1 MSETKLDA
9 AFEPILAMLA
19 AAPPVS
25 SLAPEEARA
34 LWADAD
40 MGDTEAVWR
49 VCDLDVPGAS
59 GAIPARFYCP
69 ARPAALILYLHGGG
83 WVLGDLAQHDP
94 AIRAFANRTGAAILS
109 INYRLAPE
117 HPFPAGLDDGYAAL
131 KWCHAHRDE
140 LVGAGAPLLVAGDS
154 AGGNLA
160 AVLALE
166 ARNRGGPPV
175 HGQLL
180 IYPAIDGRCDTP
192 SWRENAHCP
201 LLTSRDMAWYWN
213 HYAGQ
218 ADRRDPRLSP
228 CEARD
233 HAGLPSAVLAIAGI
247 DPLRD
252 EGLNYADQ
260 LARAGNE
267 VTVLRYASLP
277 HGFFNF
283 AHVSDRAAMAF
294 DEIAAATRRLIA
306 ATPDSTGEG

>member
-1 MSETKLDA
+1 MPDAKLDT
-9 AFEPILAMLA
+9 AFEPVVAAMA
-19 AAPPVS
+19 GAPPVS
-25 SLAPEEARA
+25 SLTPQEART

-40 MGDTEAVWR
+40 MGEAEAVWDVR
-49 VCDLDVPGAS
+49 DMEVPGAA
-59 GAIPARFYCP
+59 GAIAARFYCP
-69 ARPAALILYLHGGG
+69 EVPRALILYLHGGG
-83 WVLGDLAQHDP
+83 WVLGDLLQHDP
-94 AIRAFANRTGAAILS
+94 AVRAFANRTGAAILS

-117 HPFPAGLDDGYAAL
+117 HPFPAGLDDAYAAL
-131 KWCHAHRDE
+131 NWCLAHRDE
-140 LVGAGAPLLVAGDS
+140 LVGGAVPLLVAGDS

-166 ARNRGGPPV
+166 ARDRGGPPV

-180 IYPAIDGRCDTP
+180 FYPAIDGRCNTP

-201 LLTSRDMAWYWN
+201 LLTSRDMAWYWD

-228 CEARD
+228 CEASD
-233 HAGLPSAVLAIAGI
+233 HAGLPPAVLAIAGI

-267 VTVLRYASLP
+267 VTVLRYDNLP

-306 ATPDSTGEG
+306 AASDSPIAE